1 MAYKGGIKVK
11 SRHPILK
18 GVLGTVL
25 SLVCVA
31 IVTVVVWVSATSI
44 IGQKKTDEVNLGIQD
59 GTNVSAPA
67 DDEAENLESGND
79 NSSESEED
87 DLADNDP
94 NREDDIP
101 TPGLGR

>member
-18 GVLGTVL
+18 AVLITVL
-25 SLVCVA
+25 SLASVA

-67 DDEAENLESGND
+67 DDEAENLET
-79 NSSESEED
+79 
-87 DLADNDP
+87 DNDP

>member
-18 GVLGTVL
+18 AVLITVL
-25 SLVCVA
+25 SLASVA
-31 IVTVVVWVSATSI
+31 IVTVVCWISATSI
-44 IGQKKTDEVNLGIQD
+44 IGQKKTDEVNFGIQN

-101 TPGLGR
+101 TPGIGR

>member
-18 GVLGTVL
+18 AGLITVL
-25 SLVCVA
+25 SLVCAA
-31 IVTVVVWVSATSI
+31 IVTWISVTSI
-44 IGQKKTDEVNLGIQD
+44 IGQKKTDEVNLGIQG

-87 DLADNDP
+87 DLANNDP
-94 NREDDIP
+94 NREDDLP
-101 TPGLGR
+101 TPGIGR